1 MKVNKKIALS
11 ESGFLF
17 DSGTGDSYSLN
28 PIAVEILEMI
38 KENKTNEQIKK
49 TLLEKYDVKSTVLD
63 KAYNE
68 YLDLLKRFNVIGK

>member
-11 ESGFLF
+11 ESGFFF

-28 PIAVEILEMI
+28 PIAVEILGMV
-38 KENKTNEQIKK
+38 KENKSDGQIKK
-49 TLLEKYDVKSTVLD
+49 ALLEKYEVKSAVFD

-68 YLDLLKRFNVIGK
+68 YLDILEKFNKIEE